1 MLPLNAVVL
10 NFRTAQV
17 DILSLSKMEDHED
30 AYEYIEEKLNYDLT
44 DCQWMVVVGELD
56 AKFSQ

>member
-1 MLPLNAVVL
+1 MLPLTVVL
-10 NFRTAQV
+10 NFRNSQV

-30 AYEYIEEKLNYDLT
+30 AFEYIEEKLNYDLT
-44 DCQWMVVVGELD
+44 DCQWMVVGELD